1 MKKTLLSVLAILM
14 VLTMVFSSTMV
25 LSAEDAPT
33 ATVNQCAGELP
44 DATGIEVDGKM
55 DDAYQQSPALPM
67 ILQGTQA
74 EGIYTRGTAYAAWSS
89 EEEAIYFFFI
99 VNDISIC
106 PTVGQAW
113 NVDGVELFVKH
124 GNDMTLDYNDINNKF
139 SDLDGDG
146 KDDWAANARG
156 RQYRISGYDGRATC
170 FIANDLPAGFSWA
183 VAPTYD
189 SQAAKEKGVD
199 YLYNPDPLTNEN
211 GGNVNF
217 EEHINA
223 TRNEFGW
230 YKDGYAYTNF
240 DEFDGSAG
248 YTLEF
253 KIVLPGLKAGDD
265 VRFDF
270 CILDRY
276 AQPNGAEVP
285 TATWWYKSGFRILN
299 GFLGGDP
306 VPDQLL
312 VNYDYFTM
320 GSTKVTV
327 SDVLEEGELY
337 DWGREDAM
345 YPAAGDVE
353 EEPPYQKTDKQTMDR
368 QPGNAPAIEPVVS
381 SSNTAGNDSQPDNNT
396 TTTTTQAAGSAD
408 NGGCGSSIVLG
419 SSVAMLAL
427 VGAAGAFAF
436 RKKDEE

>member
-1 MKKTLLSVLAILM
+1 MKKTLFSVLAILM
-14 VLTMVFSSTMV
+14 VLAMV
-25 LSAEDAPT
+25 LSSTLVLSADDAAAAAAPRF
-33 ATVNQCAGELP
+33 AGELP
-44 DATGIEVDGKM
+44 DATGIVVDGKM
-55 DDAYQQSPALPM
+55 DDAYQKSPELPM
-67 ILQGTQA
+67 MLAGSSQPD
-74 EGIYTRGTAYAAWSS
+74 GIYTRGTAYAAWSS
-89 EEEAIYFFFI
+89 AEESIYFFFI

-124 GNDMTLDYNDINNKF
+124 GDDMTLDYNDINNVF
-139 SDLDGDG
+139 TDLDGDG
-146 KDDWAANARG
+146 KKDWSDSGRG
-156 RQYRISGYDGRATC
+156 RQYRLSGYDGRATC
-170 FIANDLPAGFSWA
+170 FVDVDYPPNTADYVYDWG

-189 SQAAKEKGVD
+189 SQAAAAAGKD
-199 YLYNPDPLTNEN
+199 YLYNPDAATKEN
-211 GGNVNF
+211 GGF
-217 EEHINA
+217 WEEHINA

-230 YKDGYAYTNF
+230 YKGGWAYTNF
-240 DEFDGSAG
+240 DEFAGSAG

-253 KIVLPGLKAGDD
+253 KIKLPGLKAGDD

-276 AQPNGAEVP
+276 TEASGTDVAATGWNYESAFRLENGV
-285 TATWWYKSGFRILN
+285 TASGH
-299 GFLGGDP
+299 DK
-306 VPDQLL
+306 VK
-312 VNYDYFTM
+312 NYDYLTM
-320 GSTKVTV
+320 GSEQVTV
-327 SDVLEEGELY
+327 TKALEESELY

-345 YPAAGDVE
+345 YPATGDDE
-353 EEPPYQKTDKQTMDR
+353 ELPYEKTSKQTMNR

-381 SSNTAGNDSQPDNNT
+381 SSSTTGNNSQPSGT
-396 TTTTTQAAGSAD
+396 TSNAGSDAPVE